1 VPIFATWLRR
11 DKPALIKS
19 PSENL
24 GTFPLARAKFFR
36 PTVRACEQFCSTTR
50 SDVFETLPRY
60 LCCIIAELVFWVIV
74 GGQEV
79 GRRQVSLR
87 CAPKPVRTLVTCRSQ
102 YQIMNAD
109 LIKAASEVI
118 PNQQI
123 LVNMVSRRVRQLS
136 LGHRPLVE
144 YAPGLREADIALTEI
159 ANKKLTF
166 ESTFGQN
173 ETAASVEVV
182 QFPKVIVTKKA
193 VSKKKAA

>member
-1 VPIFATWLRR
+1 V
-11 DKPALIKS
+11 
-19 PSENL
+19 
-24 GTFPLARAKFFR
+24 RAK
-36 PTVRACEQFCSTTR
+36 
-50 SDVFETLPRY
+50 
-60 LCCIIAELVFWVIV
+60 V
-74 GGQEV
+74 G
-79 GRRQVSLR
+79 
-87 CAPKPVRTLVTCRSQ
+87 ATLVPGRSQ

-118 PNQQI
+118 TNQQI

-173 ETAASVEVV
+173 GTAEAPARVV
-182 QFPKVIVTKKA
+182 LFPGVTSSKKA
-193 VSKKKAA
+193 KKAA